1 MRFALNHI
9 TAPAV
14 SVADFFAMATRLGIR
29 EVEIRND
36 LPDVVGRIAARDLRA
51 MAEDHGVTILTIN
64 GLYPFN
70 LWSPALGEQAARLAD
85 YAAEAG
91 IGALVMCPLNEG
103 RAVSHSQNVE
113 ALDNLRPIL
122 AARAIK
128 GLVEPLG
135 FPRSSLRRKDEA
147 IAAITEAG
155 GPEAF
160 ALVHDTFHHH
170 LAGEQIL
177 YPHRT
182 GLVHLSGVVDP
193 AIPLAKLEDEHRQ
206 LLDGRDVLGN
216 IAQIRALLADGY
228 DGAFSFE
235 PFSPLTHAIPNIEA
249 ALRATMGFVLRALD
263 HSDS

>member
-9 TAPAV
+9 TAPAMP
-14 SVADFFAMATRLGIR
+14 VAEFFAMATRLGIR

-36 LPDVVGRIAARDLRA
+36 LPDVVGRIAARDLHA
-51 MAEDHGVTILTIN
+51 MAEDRGIAILSIN
-64 GLYPFN
+64 ALYPFN
-70 LWSPALGEQAARLAD
+70 LWSPELGERAARLAD

-91 IGALVMCPLNEG
+91 IGALVMCPLNED

-122 AARAIK
+122 AARGIR

-155 GPEAF
+155 GFDAF
-160 ALVHDTFHHH
+160 ALLHDTFHHH
-170 LAGEQIL
+170 LSDEAVL

-182 GLVHLSGVVDP
+182 GLVHISGVIDP
-193 AIPLAKLEDEHRQ
+193 DLPLAKIEDEHRQ
-206 LLDGRDVLGN
+206 LLDGRDILGN
-216 IAQIRALLADGY
+216 IDQIRALLADGY
-228 DGAFSFE
+228 DGPFSFE

-249 ALRATMGFVLRALD
+249 ALRASMGYVQRALARD
-263 HSDS
+263 AS